1 MKKYFTGLVLV
12 VLTMSVGSCMGR
24 NFIPNLN
31 VDRCMVPGEYCSA
44 LPWQAKICC
53 EGLYCE
59 GTLGTDNYC
68 AAVEGCKYGGQS
80 CEITWIDTS
89 NHVIIMWECKRY
101 QPGALLR
108 KHIDATLGSG
118 NLREAVK
125 LPTGEDLN
133 EWLAVN
139 NAFSSVTST
148 LVNLLHGTL
157 TAENCPTMTAG
168 PKYKYLNFKV
178 IASVCVNLAL

>member
-1 MKKYFTGLVLV
+1 
-12 VLTMSVGSCMGR
+12 MSVGSCMGR

-80 CEITWIDTS
+80 CGLGGACCYPNRCTAL
-89 NHVIIMWECKRY
+89 Y
-101 QPGALLR
+101 QGICHILYVSHMHLLY
-108 KHIDATLGSG
+108 H
-118 NLREAVK
+118 K
-125 LPTGEDLN
+125 LYQMYLH
-133 EWLAVN
+133 
-139 NAFSSVTST
+139 SS
-148 LVNLLHGTL
+148 
-157 TAENCPTMTAG
+157 
-168 PKYKYLNFKV
+168 
-178 IASVCVNLAL
+178 

>member
-1 MKKYFTGLVLV
+1 MMMKKYFTGLVLV

-80 CEITWIDTS
+80 CGLGGACCYPNRCTALYQGICVPYASILSE
-89 NHVIIMWECKRY
+89 VISDVV
-101 QPGALLR
+101 AL
-108 KHIDATLGSG
+108 
-118 NLREAVK
+118 
-125 LPTGEDLN
+125 
-133 EWLAVN
+133 
-139 NAFSSVTST
+139 
-148 LVNLLHGTL
+148 
-157 TAENCPTMTAG
+157 
-168 PKYKYLNFKV
+168 
-178 IASVCVNLAL
+178 